1 MMVMGGLSGDA
12 ACELHGLAAAGEL
25 AGQPLYKAPAG
36 VLMAKLCHA
45 GQKEDERSHLVV
57 LIC

>member
-12 ACELHGLAAAGEL
+12 ACELHSLATAGEL

-45 GQKEDERSHLVV
+45 G
-57 LIC
+57 